1 MNHEVNANIH
11 KIPFTLSLFYYFTET
26 SALPPFAGGGIYSG
40 FRIPRG
46 RGGTPSPLR
55 GTLRYVCSRVAKAKL
70 SRPRP

>member
-40 FRIPRG
+40 FRAG
-46 RGGTPSPLR
+46 
-55 GTLRYVCSRVAKAKL
+55 AAA
-70 SRPRP
+70 RPVHFAAPCATCALV